1 MNQDSLGNAKNAKI
15 TQKTQN
21 FEDDFSGEI
30 IGAAVEVQKVL
41 GAGVLESAYAAALC
55 IEFEKRGLSYQRE
68 VPVSASYKGQ
78 SIGIVFRADFIVENC
93 VIVELKAIE
102 EVTDAHKA
110 QLLTYLRL
118 SGIKLGLLLNFH
130 DFSVARG
137 TKRIVNNFI

>member
-1 MNQDSLGNAKNAKI
+1 MNNATLGNAKSAKSSL
-15 TQKTQN
+15 KTLN
-21 FEDDFSGEI
+21 EDTDYSREI
-30 IGAAVEVQKVL
+30 IGAAVEVQRVL
-41 GAGVLESAYAAALC
+41 GAGVLESAYGAALE
-55 IEFEKRGLSYQRE
+55 IELAARGLQYRRE
-68 VPVSASYKGQ
+68 VPITATYKGQ
-78 SIGIVFRADFIVENC
+78 SVGVVFRADFIVQEQ

-102 EVTDAHKA
+102 AVTDAHKA

>member
-1 MNQDSLGNAKNAKI
+1 MNNDFLGNAKNAKMI
-15 TQKTQN
+15 QKTQN
-21 FEDDFSGEI
+21 FDDDFSNEI

-55 IEFEKRGLSYQRE
+55 IEFEKRGLRFQRE

-78 SIGIVFRADFIVENC
+78 SIGVVFRADFIIENC

-102 EVTDAHKA
+102 AVTDAHKA

-137 TKRIVNNFI
+137 TKRIVNNFM

>member
-1 MNQDSLGNAKNAKI
+1 MNTEFLGNAKNAKS
-15 TQKTQN
+15 TRKTQN
-21 FEDDFSGEI
+21 FDDDFSSEI
-30 IGAAVEVQKVL
+30 IGAAVEVQRVL

-55 IEFEKRGLSYQRE
+55 IEFEKRGLNYQRE

-93 VIVELKAIE
+93 VIVELKATE
-102 EVTDAHKA
+102 AVTDSHRA

-118 SGIKLGLLLNFH
+118 SGIRLGLVLNFH

-137 TKRIVNNFI
+137 TKRIVNNFP

>member
-1 MNQDSLGNAKNAKI
+1 MNHDLLGNAKSAKNSL
-15 TQKTQN
+15 KTLN
-21 FEDDFSGEI
+21 EDTDYSREI
-30 IGAAVEVQKVL
+30 IGAAVEVQRVL
-41 GAGVLESAYAAALC
+41 GAGVLESAYGAALE
-55 IEFEKRGLSYQRE
+55 IELTARGLQYRRE
-68 VPVSASYKGQ
+68 VPISANYKGQ
-78 SIGIVFRADFIVENC
+78 SVGVVFRADFIVQEQ

-102 EVTDAHKA
+102 AVTDAHKA

>member
-1 MNQDSLGNAKNAKI
+1 MNTDLLGKEKNAKS

-21 FEDDFSGEI
+21 FDDDFSSEI
-30 IGAAVEVQKVL
+30 IGAAVEVQRVL

-55 IEFEKRGLSYQRE
+55 IEFDQRGLKYQRE

-78 SIGIVFRADFIVENC
+78 SIGVVFRADFIVENC

-102 EVTDAHKA
+102 AVTDAHKA

-118 SGIKLGLLLNFH
+118 SGVRLGLLLNFH

-137 TKRIVNNFI
+137 TKRVVNNFN

>member
-1 MNQDSLGNAKNAKI
+1 MNTDLLGNAKNAKS

-21 FEDDFSGEI
+21 FDDDFSSEI
-30 IGAAVEVQKVL
+30 IGAAVEVQRVL

-55 IEFEKRGLSYQRE
+55 IEFDQRGLKYQRE

-78 SIGIVFRADFIVENC
+78 SIGVVFRADFIVENC

-102 EVTDAHKA
+102 AVTDAHKA

-118 SGIKLGLLLNFH
+118 SGVRLGLLLNFH

-137 TKRIVNNFI
+137 TKRVVNNFN

>member
-1 MNQDSLGNAKNAKI
+1 MNDDFLGNAKNAKMI
-15 TQKTQN
+15 QKTQN
-21 FEDDFSGEI
+21 FDDDFSSEI
-30 IGAAVEVQKVL
+30 IGAAVEVQRVL

-55 IEFEKRGLSYQRE
+55 IEFEERGLQYQRE

-78 SIGIVFRADFIVENC
+78 SIGVVFRADFIVENC

-102 EVTDAHKA
+102 AVTDAHKA

-137 TKRIVNNFI
+137 TKRIVNNFM